1 MTGSWQQIGE
11 SAVRLLLAMVL
22 GGVIGWQRESADK
35 PAGFRTHILVCVG
48 AALFTLVSAVG
59 FFGTGADPARVA
71 SNIVVGIGFLG
82 AGTIWRT
89 GVTVQGLTTAASL
102 WTVAAIGTAAGI
114 GYYAG
119 ALFTTVIV
127 VAVLTLFKVFEV
139 RIPRL
144 GLGHIIMVMTDRP
157 GQLGRIG
164 TALGAFGVNIE
175 HVELSGRTADKVVLE
190 IAVRLP
196 ARVSRH
202 ELLVALGDVEG
213 VDEVRWEDA
222 GAAA

>member
-1 MTGSWQQIGE
+1 MNSWEQIGE

-22 GGVIGWQRESADK
+22 GGVIGWQRESAEK
-35 PAGFRTHILVCVG
+35 PAGFRTHILVSVG

-59 FFGTGADPARVA
+59 FADRARVA

-89 GVTVQGLTTAASL
+89 GASVQGLTTAASL

-114 GYYAG
+114 GFYAG

-127 VAVLTLFKVFEV
+127 VSVLTLFKVFEV
-139 RIPRL
+139 RIPRR
-144 GLGHIIMVMTDRP
+144 GLGHVVMVMADRP
-157 GQLGRIG
+157 GQLGKIG
-164 TALGAFGVNIE
+164 AALGVFGVNIE
-175 HVELSGRTADKVVLE
+175 QVELSGHSDDRVMLE
-190 IAVRLP
+190 LALRLP
-196 ARVSRH
+196 PRVSRD
-202 ELLVALGDVEG
+202 ELLVALGEVEG

-222 GAAA
+222 NAAA

>member
-1 MTGSWQQIGE
+1 MSSWLQVGE
-11 SAVRLLLAMVL
+11 SAIRLVLAMVL

-48 AALFTLVSAVG
+48 AALYTLVSAVG

-71 SNIVVGIGFLG
+71 SNVVVGIGFLG

-102 WTVAAIGTAAGI
+102 WTVAAIGVAAGI
-114 GYYAG
+114 GYYVG
-119 ALFTTVIV
+119 AIFTTVIV
-127 VAVLTLFKVFEV
+127 VAVLTFFKVFEV
-139 RIPRL
+139 RIPRR
-144 GLGHIIMVMTDRP
+144 GLGTLIMVMADRP
-157 GQLGRIG
+157 GQLGKIG

-175 HVELSGRTADKVVLE
+175 HVEMSQRTGDRVLLE
-190 IAVRLP
+190 MAIRLP
-196 ARVSRH
+196 PRVSRH

-213 VDEVRWEDA
+213 VDEVRWEDGNA
-222 GAAA
+222 VA

>member
-1 MTGSWQQIGE
+1 MNSWEQIGE

-35 PAGFRTHILVCVG
+35 PAGFRTHILVSVG

-89 GVTVQGLTTAASL
+89 GASVQGLTTAASL

-114 GYYAG
+114 GFYAG

-127 VAVLTLFKVFEV
+127 VSVLTLFKVFEV
-139 RIPRL
+139 RIPRR
-144 GLGHIIMVMTDRP
+144 GLGHVVMVMADRP
-157 GQLGRIG
+157 GQLGKIG
-164 TALGAFGVNIE
+164 AALGVFGVNIE
-175 HVELSGRTADKVVLE
+175 QVELSGHSDDRVMLE
-190 IAVRLP
+190 LALRLP
-196 ARVSRH
+196 PRVSRD
-202 ELLVALGDVEG
+202 ELLVALGEVEG
-213 VDEVRWEDA
+213 VAEVRWEDA
-222 GAAA
+222 NAAA

>member
-48 AALFTLVSAVG
+48 AALFTLVSSVG
-59 FFGTGADPARVA
+59 FFGSGADPARVA

-114 GYYAG
+114 GYYVG

-139 RIPRL
+139 RIPRR
-144 GLGHIIMVMTDRP
+144 GLGHVIMVMTDRP

-175 HVELSGRTADKVVLE
+175 HVELSGRTGDKVVLE
-190 IAVRLP
+190 LAVRLP

-202 ELLVALGDVEG
+202 ELLIALGDVEG
-213 VDEVRWEDA
+213 VDEVRWEDTGA
-222 GAAA
+222 GA

>member
-1 MTGSWQQIGE
+1 MTALEQLGT
-11 SAVRLLLAMVL
+11 AALRLGLALAL
-22 GGVIGWQRESADK
+22 GGLIGWQRESAEK

-48 AALFTLVSAVG
+48 AALFTLISAVG

-102 WTVAAIGTAAGI
+102 WTVAAIGTAVGV

-119 ALFTTVIV
+119 AILTTAIV
-127 VAVLTLFKVFEV
+127 AAVLTLFKGFEA
-139 RIPRL
+139 RIPRR
-144 GLGHIIMVMTDRP
+144 GVGHLSLVIADRP
-157 GQLGRIG
+157 GQIGRVGTLLGS
-164 TALGAFGVNIE
+164 LGVNIE
-175 HVELSGRTADKVVLE
+175 HVDMSGRMDEKVVLTLG
-190 IAVRLP
+190 VRLP
-196 ARVSRH
+196 PRLSRD

-213 VDEVRWEDA
+213 VEAVRWEDT
-222 GAAA
+222 AAA